1 MSEVKNILVLTSIY
15 PADDIPKGW
24 TPVVHYFTKEWVKQ
38 GHRVLVV
45 NYQARFPKLYYVV
58 AGLFQRKIS
67 SKVGYTVMTSAVD
80 DKHYN
85 RWRSSIS
92 NLPEEAEA
100 AQKNF

>member
-1 MSEVKNILVLTSIY
+1 MENSQNNYCHKEDVSHVKTVYRGSMSKVKNILVLTSIY

-45 NYQARFPKLYYVV
+45 NYQARFPKLYYMV

-80 DKHYN
+80 D
-85 RWRSSIS
+85 
-92 NLPEEAEA
+92 
-100 AQKNF
+100 

>member
-45 NYQARFPKLYYVV
+45 NYQARFPKLYYMV

-80 DKHYN
+80 D
-85 RWRSSIS
+85 
-92 NLPEEAEA
+92 
-100 AQKNF
+100 